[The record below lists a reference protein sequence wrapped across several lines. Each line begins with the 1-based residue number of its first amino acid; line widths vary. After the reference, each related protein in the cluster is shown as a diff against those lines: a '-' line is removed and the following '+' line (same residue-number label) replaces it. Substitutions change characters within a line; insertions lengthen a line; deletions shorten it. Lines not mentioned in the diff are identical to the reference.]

1 MTSATV
7 FAFGSGASA
16 VGAAW
21 ELVALAQRGRL
32 LSRARELAAP
42 LRAAGAVGR
51 TPTADER
58 LRLVVVFGLTLLAAG
73 WLVGGPLV
81 GLGVVTGG
89 PWLLTRVLRA
99 RARRWQRA
107 LAAGAPHVARSL
119 ADALAGGHAIR
130 GAVAEAARAGGAGP
144 VVDAE
149 LRAAASALELGER
162 THVVL
167 ERLRDRAAAP
177 GWETVVAAV
186 LLQRDAGGDLA
197 GLLRTLAGDLEA
209 AGRAEA
215 DAHAVTAQARFTAR
229 LVCGLPLAGAVLA
242 ELAQPGIVRET
253 ASGVIGIGL
262 CVSAVVLQGVALLA
276 VRRLSRMERG

>member
-1 MTSATV
+1 VSSAVV
-7 FAFGSGASA
+7 FAFASGMSA

-21 ELVALAQRGRL
+21 ELVALAQHGKL
-32 LSRARELAAP
+32 LVRARAVAAP

-58 LRLVVVFGLTLLAAG
+58 LRLVVVVGLTLMAAG
-73 WLVGGPLV
+73 WILGGPWV
-81 GLGVVTGG
+81 GLGLATGG
-89 PWLLTRVLRA
+89 PWVLGQVLG
-99 RARRWQRA
+99 ARRRRWRRA
-107 LAAGAPHVARSL
+107 LAAGAPHVARTL

-130 GAVAEAARAGGAGP
+130 GAIMEAARAGGAGP

-149 LRAAASALELGER
+149 LRAAAAALAVGER

-229 LVCGLPLAGAVLA
+229 LVCALPLAGAGLA

-262 CVSAVVLQGVALLA
+262 CATAVVLQCVALLA
-276 VRRLSRMERG
+276 VRRLSRMERV